1 MLTQEISRGDW
12 RRFCDNLS
20 RQHHGGSVTLEEI
33 DGISGARMITWDL
46 ALEGII
52 ADTRHT
58 NGETLA
64 IVVSESTDRHITHLI
79 SAPLAM
85 QLQRA
90 EGDAGNV
97 LLITSSNGTT
107 TLLRFG
113 PDEKLDEATLEAL
126 IARRMANYQNEGKYG
141 QM

>member
-1 MLTQEISRGDW
+1 MLTQEISRGEW

-20 RQHHGGSVTLEEI
+20 RQRHGGSVTLEEI
-33 DGISGARMITWDL
+33 DSISGARMITWDL

-52 ADTRHT
+52 ADTRHR

-64 IVVSESTDRHITHLI
+64 IVVSENTERHITHLI
-79 SAPLAM
+79 SRPLAI
-85 QLQRA
+85 QLQRT
-90 EGDAGNV
+90 EGDAGDV
-97 LLITSSNGTT
+97 LLITSSNGTR

-113 PDEKLDEATLEAL
+113 AGKELPEPILEAL
-126 IARRMANYQNEGKYG
+126 IARRIADYQKEGKYG

>member
-12 RRFCDNLS
+12 RRFCDKLT
-20 RQHHGGSVTLEEI
+20 RQRHGGSVTLEEI
-33 DGISGARMITWDL
+33 DSISGARMITWDL

-58 NGETLA
+58 NSETLA
-64 IVVSESTDRHITHLI
+64 IVVSENTDRHITHLI

-85 QLQRA
+85 QLQRT
-90 EGDAGNV
+90 EGDAGEV

-113 PDEKLDEATLEAL
+113 LDQELSRTTLEAL
-126 IARRMANYQNEGKYG
+126 IARRLADYEKKNKYG

>member
-12 RRFCDNLS
+12 RKFCDNLS
-20 RQHHGGSVTLEEI
+20 RQRHGGSVTLEEI
-33 DGISGARMITWDL
+33 DSISGAYMITWDL

-58 NGETLA
+58 NSETLA
-64 IVVSESTDRHITHLI
+64 IVVSENTDRHITHLI
-79 SAPLAM
+79 SAPLAI
-85 QLQRA
+85 QLQRT
-90 EGDAGNV
+90 EEDTGDI

-107 TLLRFG
+107 TLLRFDPG
-113 PDEKLDEATLEAL
+113 RKLDKTRLEAL
-126 IARRMANYQNEGKYG
+126 IAQRMTNYQNESKYG